1 MRVALFTDTFDGING
16 VATTL
21 HQLANWAG
29 RLMLQLDIFAYAR
42 QGGPVE
48 ERGPVRI
55 VRVRPRM
62 PLRIYEDIDFDLAVP
77 HRGLQKMGR
86 GSSYDVVH
94 CATPGSM
101 GLNGLLVGRR
111 TRAPLVGSYHTAL
124 PEFARV
130 RAERLASRLR
140 LPQSVAGAVTA
151 RVIRIHET
159 WFYNRCRLVLAP
171 SEAVCTDLQRRLA
184 TRVGM
189 LGRGVDTDRFHPRFR
204 EAHDEVRVLYVGRL
218 SIEKNLDLLA
228 ELLHERSD
236 VRLMMVGDG
245 PYRQRLE
252 DRLPRATFTGF
263 LAGDELSRAYASAD
277 VFVFPS
283 PNDTFGIAVLEAMSS
298 GVPVVVTDRMGPQ
311 ELVKDGLTGF
321 VAAGEREFRDRIDR
335 LVADPG
341 LRRTMGGRA
350 RQQALERSWSS
361 VFEALVD
368 HYRSVADPEPP
379 AGKSLAP
386 TGRRP
391 WPVPA
396 AAPASGRTPG
406 SRDGFRR

>member
-1 MRVALFTDTFDGING
+1 MGLPDRHGDEGMRAALFTDTFDGVNG

-21 HQLANWAG
+21 HQIAGWAE
-29 RLMLQLDIFAYAR
+29 RRALRLDIFAYAR
-42 QGGPVE
+42 QGGPAE
-48 ERGPVRI
+48 ERGSVRI
-55 VRVRPRM
+55 VRVRPRA
-62 PLRIYEDIDFDLAVP
+62 PLRIYEDIDFDLTVL
-77 HRGLQKMGR
+77 HGQLQNVIR
-86 GSSYDVVH
+86 GSSYHVVH

-101 GLNGLLVGRR
+101 GLNGLLAARR
-111 TRAPLVGSYHTAL
+111 GRAPLIGTYHTAL

-171 SEAVCTDLQRRLA
+171 SEAVRTELQRRLA

-311 ELVKDGLTGF
+311 ELVKDGLTGL
-321 VAAGEREFRDRIDR
+321 VTRGPREFRDGLDR
-335 LVADPG
+335 LIRDAA
-341 LRRTMGGRA
+341 LRRQIGKSA
-350 RQQALERSWSS
+350 RESALQRSWQT
-361 VFEALVD
+361 VFDGLVED
-368 HYRSVADPEPP
+368 YRSVAS
-379 AGKSLAP
+379 A
-386 TGRRP
+386 R
-391 WPVPA
+391 
-396 AAPASGRTPG
+396 PASGL
-406 SRDGFRR
+406 